1 MLNSQ
6 FVLLNNPSLI
16 LNNQVVNSHRQQQP
30 TLQSNV
36 TDRSLESIKELM
48 KRDRDLA
55 EIIDTFGHPPS
66 WNREPGFATLIRI
79 ILEQQVSYAS
89 AKAAFKRL
97 NAAVK
102 NLSPESFMTLDDGE
116 LKAVGFSRQKTRYG
130 RELARSIIDRQLD
143 LEKLSKLDDRTIRQE
158 LTKIKGIG
166 DWTVDI
172 YLMMALQR
180 LDVFPAKDL
189 AVAIAVKEIKNL
201 PQRPKAAELEAI
213 AESWKPYRAI
223 ATKILWHYY
232 LNRKSSKNK

>member
-1 MLNSQ
+1 MNSY
-6 FVLLNNPSLI
+6 
-16 LNNQVVNSHRQQQP
+16 RQQKP
-30 TLQSNV
+30 APQSA
-36 TDRSLESIKELM
+36 TSDRFLEGIEELIE
-48 KRDRDLA
+48 RDRHLA
-55 EIIDTFGHPPS
+55 EIIDTFGYPPS

-97 NAAVK
+97 NAAVE
-102 NLSPESFMTLDDGE
+102 NLSPESFMTLDDSK
-116 LKAVGFSRQKTRYG
+116 LKAIGFSRQKTRYG

-143 LEKLSKLDDRTIRQE
+143 LKKLSELDNRTIRQE

-201 PQRPKAAELEAI
+201 PQRPQTAELEAI

>member
-1 MLNSQ
+1 MNSY
-6 FVLLNNPSLI
+6 
-16 LNNQVVNSHRQQQP
+16 RQQQP
-30 TLQSNV
+30 APRSV
-36 TDRSLESIKELM
+36 TSDCFLKGIKELI
-48 KRDRDLA
+48 KRDLHLA
-55 EIIDTFGHPPS
+55 EIIDIFGYPPS

-97 NAAVK
+97 NAAVE
-102 NLSPESFMTLDDGE
+102 NLSPESFMTLDEGE
-116 LKAVGFSRQKTRYG
+116 LKAIGFSRQKTRYG

-143 LEKLSKLDDRTIRQE
+143 LKKLSELDNRTIRQE

-201 PQRPKAAELEAI
+201 PQRPQTAELEAI